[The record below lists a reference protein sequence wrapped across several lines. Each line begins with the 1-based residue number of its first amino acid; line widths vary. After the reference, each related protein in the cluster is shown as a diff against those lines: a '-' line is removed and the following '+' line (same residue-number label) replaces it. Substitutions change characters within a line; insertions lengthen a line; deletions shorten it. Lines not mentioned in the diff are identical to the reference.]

1 MYGVINHIP
10 SNFRLQPF
18 IYIKMLITVLQLIIW
33 HVLIQHFLLEITCI
47 ISWSLDCLC
56 VTFSLL
62 LKSIPE
68 TAMHMKIHIR
78 HSDIWK
84 IITRAQI
91 PGARLS
97 WLLRFVCWCLMFM
110 GTFFM
115 LCFWC
120 LVLWGWVIG
129 FGKFVHSWIAI
140 SSNPLVPD
148 VLDVTAFIIVRLGKT
163 L

>member
-1 MYGVINHIP
+1 MSYTYGVINHVL

-18 IYIKMLITVLQLIIW
+18 MYIKMLITVVQLIIW
-33 HVLIQHFLLEITCI
+33 HVLTFLDEMTCI

-62 LKSIPE
+62 LKSIYE
-68 TAMHMKIHIR
+68 TAMHVKIHIR
-78 HSDIWK
+78 HS
-84 IITRAQI
+84 
-91 PGARLS
+91 GARLS
-97 WLLRFVCWCLMFM
+97 WWLHFVCRCLMFM
-110 GTFFM
+110 GPLLGTFFM

-120 LVLWGWVIG
+120 LLLWGWIIG
-129 FGKFVHSWIAI
+129 FGKFVHSRIAL

-148 VLDVTAFIIVRLGKT
+148 VLDIVTCIIVFLGKT